1 MTSQNQSLVLTL
13 KDLKHFKKKKKKK
26 AAEFMES
33 MLNINKG
40 HRLSHKSNIKK
51 TIDDVTLYY

>member
-13 KDLKHFKKKKKKK
+13 KDLKHFKK

-33 MLNINKG
+33 MLNINKS
-40 HRLSHKSNIKK
+40 HRLSHNCNIKK

>member
-13 KDLKHFKKKKKKK
+13 KDLKHFKKKKK

-33 MLNINKG
+33 MSNINKG

-51 TIDDVTLYY
+51 TIDNVTLY

>member
-13 KDLKHFKKKKKKK
+13 KDLKHFKKKKKKSSRVHG
-26 AAEFMES
+26 EHV
-33 MLNINKG
+33 NINKG